1 MDIQTLEIV
10 QTANRL
16 VDTFGTRD
24 PHRIAQ
30 ALGIEVISVD
40 FKRQRGAYKVLMR
53 NRFIF
58 IKNDLDPVTERVVM
72 LHEIGHDVLHR
83 KEAVKAGGFKEF
95 NIFNMRENRMEY
107 EANVFASQV
116 SLDDEEILEY
126 IHYGYDIQRIASA
139 MHTDAN
145 LVVPRNNRP
154 GIGEHLAQPRAL
166 EAGMSRHEH
175 FLALIKRQ
183 IELLHFAHTFHGAL
197 PDAHSCSSFCFSRS
211 VSMHCQK
218 PWWMYPTSCFC
229 ATSLVSGP
237 FSNTVSS

>member
-1 MDIQTLEIV
+1 MCIYGDVKTGRGGCSLLDIQTLEIV

-58 IKNDLDPVTERVVM
+58 IKNDLDPVMERVVM

-107 EANVFASQV
+107 EANMFASQV

-145 LVVPRNNRP
+145 LV
-154 GIGEHLAQPRAL
+154 AL
-166 EAGMSRHEH
+166 KTD
-175 FLALIKRQ
+175 ALIAQ
-183 IELLHFAHTFHGAL
+183 GYCLHHQEYENRFL
-197 PDAHSCSSFCFSRS
+197 KQR
-211 VSMHCQK
+211 VSQR
-218 PWWMYPTSCFC
+218 
-229 ATSLVSGP
+229 
-237 FSNTVSS
+237 

>member
-1 MDIQTLEIV
+1 MSSFSDSAFDKIYLLAVEWGCLLLDIQTLEIV

-58 IKNDLDPVTERVVM
+58 IKNDLDPVMERAVM

-83 KEAVKAGGFKEF
+83 KEAVKAGGFEEF

-145 LVVPRNNRP
+145 LV
-154 GIGEHLAQPRAL
+154 AL
-166 EAGMSRHEH
+166 KTD
-175 FLALIKRQ
+175 ALIAQ
-183 IELLHFAHTFHGAL
+183 GYCLHHQEYENRFL
-197 PDAHSCSSFCFSRS
+197 
-211 VSMHCQK
+211 K
-218 PWWMYPTSCFC
+218 
-229 ATSLVSGP
+229 
-237 FSNTVSS
+237 

>member
-1 MDIQTLEIV
+1 MRCLDNENLSEKGTIFHTATSWLGLSCIV
-10 QTANRL
+10 QTANSL

-58 IKNDLDPVTERVVM
+58 IKNDLDPVMERVVM

-145 LVVPRNNRP
+145 LV
-154 GIGEHLAQPRAL
+154 AL
-166 EAGMSRHEH
+166 KTD
-175 FLALIKRQ
+175 ALIAQ
-183 IELLHFAHTFHGAL
+183 GYCLHHQEYENRFL
-197 PDAHSCSSFCFSRS
+197 
-211 VSMHCQK
+211 K
-218 PWWMYPTSCFC
+218 
-229 ATSLVSGP
+229 
-237 FSNTVSS
+237 